1 MKHTAQRGRCRLS
14 TLLLTLLLLA
24 TAASMAGCAGLAKE
38 HAEARAVTI
47 DDIDFSTLEEGVY
60 PGSYPG
66 GMHEWRANTVEVTVG
81 PGRVHTV
88 RLVESAELEVDDPEY
103 AGLVRRIIEA
113 QSLDVDGISGATL
126 TSKAHLKAIEL
137 ALAQAQG

>member
-1 MKHTAQRGRCRLS
+1 
-14 TLLLTLLLLA
+14 
-24 TAASMAGCAGLAKE
+24 MAGCVGLAEE

-47 DDIDFSTLEEGVY
+47 DDVDFGMLEEGVY
-60 PGSYPG
+60 RGSYPG

-81 PGRVHTV
+81 PGGVDAV
-88 RLVESAELEVDDPEY
+88 RLVESAELELDDPEY

-113 QSLDVDGISGATL
+113 QSLNVDGISGATL

-137 ALAQAQG
+137 ALEQAHG